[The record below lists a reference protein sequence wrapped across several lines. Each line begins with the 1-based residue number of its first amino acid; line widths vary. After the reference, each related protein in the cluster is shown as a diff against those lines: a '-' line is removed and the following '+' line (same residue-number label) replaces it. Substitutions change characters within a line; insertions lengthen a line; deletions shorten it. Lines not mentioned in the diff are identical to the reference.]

1 MKRKIVGMAVVA
13 MVLGMF
19 VAGNVHAATTTS
31 IPGTPTEASKGGEEQ
46 CKADEA
52 KFCPDAVKT
61 KGNRIECLKARQ
73 SELDAKCAKW
83 VDRHHEVFKAREKA
97 CVADYT
103 KFCPKDHSYDARV
116 KCLQASMDKLAG
128 DCKATFSK

>member
-13 MVLGMF
+13 MVLGVFM
-19 VAGNVHAATTTS
+19 VGKVHAASTTS

-46 CKADEA
+46 CKTDEA

-73 SELDAKCAKW
+73 KELDPKCAKW
-83 VDRHHEVFKAREKA
+83 VDRQHEVYSARQKA
-97 CVADYT
+97 CAADYT
-103 KFCPKDHSYDARV
+103 KFCPKHVNYDERV
-116 KCLQASMDKLAG
+116 KCLEANMGGLAG

>member
-19 VAGNVHAATTTS
+19 AAGNVSATAKSTGLED
-31 IPGTPTEASKGGEEQ
+31 PSKGGEEQ
-46 CKADEA
+46 CKSDEA

-61 KGNRIECLKARQ
+61 KGNRIECLKVRQ
-73 SELDAKCAKW
+73 SELSPKCAKW

-97 CVADYT
+97 CADDYK
-103 KFCPKDHSYDARV
+103 KFCPKHNDYAERV
-116 KCLQASMDKLAG
+116 KCLEANMGGLAG
-128 DCKATFSK
+128 DCKATFNK

>member
-1 MKRKIVGMAVVA
+1 MKRKIVGMAVIA
-13 MVLGMF
+13 MVLGM
-19 VAGNVHAATTTS
+19 VATGNVYAKSTGLED
-31 IPGTPTEASKGGEEQ
+31 PSKGGEEQ

-73 SELDAKCAKW
+73 SELDPKCAKW

-97 CVADYT
+97 CADDYK
-103 KFCPKDHSYDARV
+103 KFCPKHNDYAERV
-116 KCLQASMDKLAG
+116 KCLQANMGGLAG

>member
-13 MVLGMF
+13 MVLGVF
-19 VAGNVHAATTTS
+19 AVGQVHAAATTS
-31 IPGTPTEASKGGEEQ
+31 IPGTPTEASKGGEEK

-73 SELDAKCAKW
+73 KELSPECSKW

-97 CVADYT
+97 CAEDYK
-103 KFCPKDHSYDARV
+103 KFCPKDHVYHARV
-116 KCLQASMDKLAG
+116 KCLEANMDKLAG

>member
-1 MKRKIVGMAVVA
+1 MKRKLVGMAVVA

-19 VAGNVHAATTTS
+19 VAGHVSAAPSTGEG
-31 IPGTPTEASKGGEEQ
+31 PSKGGEEQ

-61 KGNRIECLKARQ
+61 KGNRVECLKARQ
-73 SELDAKCAKW
+73 KELSPECSKW

-97 CVADYT
+97 CAADYN
-103 KFCPKDHSYDARV
+103 KLCSKHHEYDSRV
-116 KCLQASMDKLAG
+116 KCLEANMDKLAG

>member
-19 VAGNVHAATTTS
+19 VVSNSYAYGSKSTGLEG
-31 IPGTPTEASKGGEEQ
+31 PSKGGEEQ

-73 SELDAKCAKW
+73 VELSPNCAKW

-97 CVADYT
+97 CAADYT
-103 KFCPKDHSYDARV
+103 KFCPKHNDYAERV
-116 KCLQASMDKLAG
+116 KCLETNMDKLAG